1 MCLQYKF
8 SMLYFYL
15 ISLIKN
21 MSYLNK
27 LQGNGVLIYELKL
40 IYLNQDYDFD
50 WADYVKELIFL
61 QLFLWEWVWARKV
74 LCRMNQSYKI
84 NHKPLNRWPIN
95 SLKII
100 VKYILHLV

>member
-50 WADYVKELIFL
+50 
-61 QLFLWEWVWARKV
+61 
-74 LCRMNQSYKI
+74 
-84 NHKPLNRWPIN
+84 
-95 SLKII
+95 
-100 VKYILHLV
+100 

>member
-40 IYLNQDYDFD
+40 IHLNQDYDFD
-50 WADYVKELIFL
+50 
-61 QLFLWEWVWARKV
+61 
-74 LCRMNQSYKI
+74 
-84 NHKPLNRWPIN
+84 
-95 SLKII
+95 
-100 VKYILHLV
+100 